1 MSDPLES
8 LRTRIDEL
16 DHRLIEALA
25 ERQRIVTEIAGLKA
39 DPALPLQDTERER
52 DLLSRVSALAGAQGL
67 DSYFVESLYRRILE
81 HSVRFQAAR
90 QDNEG
95 RGVGLVVA
103 YQGVDGSYSHTAAR
117 SHFAATQGE
126 VQYHGYRSF
135 AAALEALIRGEAE
148 VAFLPI
154 ENSLTGS
161 ITETY
166 DLLSQTN
173 LHLIGEE
180 VHRVEHCLV
189 ALKPVPL
196 GLIRRI
202 SSHPQAL
209 AQCSTFLAALQDCR
223 VEIESDTASAA
234 MLVAESGDLS
244 RAAIAS
250 EEAATRYG
258 LQVIKRNVA
267 NQKDNYTRFVA
278 VAREAK
284 PADCRLPHKTSLLL
298 TTAHEKGALA
308 RCLNALAQHGVN
320 LTKLESRPSLER
332 PWQYL
337 FYLDHEGGLHE
348 QHVDLALRELVKHAE
363 AVRVLGTYPRS
374 GTASLAQKQQT
385 SAPISEGKT
394 EASVASIVACLPTAK
409 EDSSLDLSGFASLRE
424 TSAMQSQE
432 ESFTP
437 RREDAKSTNSAYR
450 LASRAQRAADTVIEI
465 GHIRVGG
472 DAPFVM
478 IAGPCSVESRE
489 QITACARAVRDAG
502 GGLLRGGC
510 FKPRTSRYDFQGL
523 GFDGLALLHEAAH
536 AYGLGIVTEVLH
548 PADVDAV
555 AREADVLQIG
565 ARNMQNFALLKAVGK
580 SRLPVL
586 LKRGLMASIDEWLA
600 AAEYVMAEGNGRVI
614 LCERGIRTFET
625 ATRNTLDLS
634 AVPVLRERT
643 HLPVIV
649 DPSHAVGRREWVA
662 PLVRA
667 ARAVGAN
674 GVMIEI
680 HPEPDRA
687 LSDGPQSL
695 DFEQFRTLAHEM
707 SREWV

>member
-8 LRTRIDEL
+8 LRSRLDDV
-16 DHRLIEALA
+16 DHRLVEALA
-25 ERQRIVTEIAGLKA
+25 ERQRLVADVAALKA
-39 DPALPLQDTERER
+39 NPALPLQDVDRER
-52 DLLSRVSALAGAQGL
+52 DLLARVSALAEAEGL

-90 QDNEG
+90 QTDSGTNTP
-95 RGVGLVVA
+95 LVIA
-103 YQGVDGSYSHTAAR
+103 YQGVEASYSHAAAR
-117 SHFAATQGE
+117 SHFAGSSSN
-126 VQYHGYRSF
+126 VQYHGYPSF
-135 AAALEALIRGEAE
+135 AAALDAVTRREAE

-161 ITETY
+161 IAETY
-166 DLLSQTN
+166 DLLSRAD

-180 VHRVEHCLV
+180 VYRVEHCLL

-202 SSHPQAL
+202 GSHPQAL
-209 AQCSTFLAALQDCR
+209 LQCSTFLAGLQDCR
-223 VEIESDTASAA
+223 VEMEADTASAA

-244 RAAIAS
+244 RGAIAS
-250 EEAATRYG
+250 KEAAARYG
-258 LQVIKRNVA
+258 LEVIKQNVA
-267 NQKDNYTRFVA
+267 NQKENYTRFVA
-278 VAREAK
+278 VAREPK
-284 PADCRLPHKTSLLL
+284 PADLRLAHKTSLLL
-298 TTAHEKGALA
+298 TTAHEQGALA
-308 RCLNALAQHGVN
+308 RCLDALAQQGVN
-320 LTKLESRPSLER
+320 LTKLESRPSTER

-348 QHVDLALRELVKHAE
+348 EHVAKALKDLTRHAE

-374 GTASLAQKQQT
+374 GAASHVQKGQIT
-385 SAPISEGKT
+385 TPVAEANVAPPEPKT
-394 EASVASIVACLPTAK
+394 EPVISIP
-409 EDSSLDLSGFASLRE
+409 
-424 TSAMQSQE
+424 QE
-432 ESFTP
+432 S
-437 RREDAKSTNSAYR
+437 KAYR
-450 LASRAQRAADTVIEI
+450 LASRAHRMEDTSIEI
-465 GHIRVGG
+465 GGVRFGG
-472 DAPFVM
+472 DASFAL

-489 QITACARAVRDAG
+489 QITACAHAVREAG
-502 GGLLRGGC
+502 GGMLRGGC

-523 GFDGLALLHEAAH
+523 GFEALTLLHEAAN
-536 AYGLGIVTEVLH
+536 AYGLSTVTEVLH

-555 AREADVLQIG
+555 AREVDVLQIG

-580 SRLPVL
+580 ARLPVL
-586 LKRGLMASIDEWLA
+586 LKRGLMASVDEWLA
-600 AAEYVMAEGNGRVI
+600 AAEYVMAEGNKRVI

-649 DPSHAVGRREWVA
+649 DPSHAAGRREWVA
-662 PLVRA
+662 PLARA
-667 ARAVGAN
+667 ARAVGAH

-680 HPEPDRA
+680 HPDPDHA

-695 DFEQFRTLAHEM
+695 DFAQFRALA
-707 SREWV
+707 RELLALR

>member
-8 LRTRIDEL
+8 LRSRLDDIDR
-16 DHRLIEALA
+16 RLVEALA
-25 ERQRIVTEIAGLKA
+25 QRQQLVTDIAALKA
-39 DPALPLQDTERER
+39 DPALPLQDVNRER
-52 DLLSRVSALAGAQGL
+52 DLLARVSALAEAHGV
-67 DSYFVESLYRRILE
+67 DTYFVESLYRRILE

-90 QDNEG
+90 QTGSSMN
-95 RGVGLVVA
+95 VSLIIA
-103 YQGVDGSYSHTAAR
+103 YQGVEASYSHAAAR
-117 SHFAATQGE
+117 CHFAGSSSE
-126 VQYHGYRSF
+126 VQYHGYPSF
-135 AAALEALIRGEAE
+135 AAALDAVTRREAE

-166 DLLSQTN
+166 DLLSRTD

-180 VHRVEHCLV
+180 VYRVEHCLL

-202 SSHPQAL
+202 GSHPQAL
-209 AQCSTFLAALQDCR
+209 AQCSTFLAGLEDCR
-223 VEIESDTASAA
+223 IEMETDTASAA

-244 RAAIAS
+244 RGAIAS
-250 EEAATRYG
+250 KEAAARYG
-258 LQVIKRNVA
+258 LEVIKQNVA
-267 NQKDNYTRFVA
+267 NQKENYTRFVA
-278 VAREAK
+278 VGREPKA
-284 PADCRLPHKTSLLL
+284 ADPRLPHKTSLLL
-298 TTAHEKGALA
+298 TTAHEEGALA
-308 RCLNALAQHGVN
+308 RCLDALAQHGVN
-320 LTKLESRPSLER
+320 LTKLESRPSTER

-337 FYLDHEGGLHE
+337 FYLDHDGGLHE
-348 QHVDLALRELVKHAE
+348 EHVAEAFKELTKHAE

-374 GTASLAQKQQT
+374 GTASHTQL
-385 SAPISEGKT
+385 GKT
-394 EASVASIVACLPTAK
+394 ERPKVETNIAGPEPTTAPAASAPK
-409 EDSSLDLSGFASLRE
+409 ES
-424 TSAMQSQE
+424 
-432 ESFTP
+432 
-437 RREDAKSTNSAYR
+437 KAYR
-450 LASRAQRAADTVIEI
+450 LASRVHRSDDSVIEI
-465 GHIRVGG
+465 GSLRLGG
-472 DAPFVM
+472 DEHFRV

-489 QITACARAVRDAG
+489 QITACARAVREAG

-523 GFDGLALLHEAAH
+523 GFEALTLLHEAAN
-536 AYGLGIVTEVLH
+536 AYGLSTVTEVLH

-555 AREADVLQIG
+555 AREVDVLQIG

-580 SRLPVL
+580 ARLPVL

-600 AAEYVMAEGNGRVI
+600 AAEYVMAEGNKRVI

-649 DPSHAVGRREWVA
+649 DPSHAAGRRDWVA
-662 PLVRA
+662 PLARA
-667 ARAVGAN
+667 ARAVGAH

-680 HPEPDRA
+680 HPDPDHA

-695 DFEQFRTLAHEM
+695 DFAQFEALA
-707 SREWV
+707 RELLEEVRGER